1 MNPGAIEPT
10 VTNLLTM
17 VIAPTNSGNA
27 QLKLISRVF
36 GPDPWPNGVSANR
49 NNLERFIQYSC
60 PQGLI
65 PQKLAVE
72 ELFAETTLDI

>member
-1 MNPGAIEPT
+1 MFEEER
-10 VTNLLTM
+10 
-17 VIAPTNSGNA
+17 
-27 QLKLISRVF
+27 RVF

-72 ELFAETTLDI
+72 ELFAETTLDT